1 MVILIRINVQIIGLQ
16 KIGDSMLLAVIEVEH
31 YTDTLFR
38 IRTER
43 PNTYRF
49 TAGEFVMISMEDTP
63 KRAYSISSGPYD
75 DYIEFYSIKVPDG
88 PLTSKLQNIKVGDM
102 LEVGEKPTG
111 TLLLANLELGGHLV
125 MMASGT
131 GIAPFISL
139 LRDPET
145 YDLFENI
152 TVTWTTRLH
161 AEQDCYRDFLNEM
174 PIEYISTVT
183 QEDAELHGRIQ
194 KFMADGTVQID
205 DPSYQRIMLC
215 GSIAFNNDL
224 RDHFNSL
231 GFAEGNKKTQG
242 TFVQERAFVS

>member
-1 MVILIRINVQIIGLQ
+1 
-16 KIGDSMLLAVIEVEH
+16 MLDLTVIEVQH
-31 YTDTLFR
+31 YTDKLFR

-43 PNTYRF
+43 PRSYRF
-49 TAGEFVMISMEDTP
+49 TAGEFVMISTVDDDTP
-63 KRAYSISSGPYD
+63 NRAYSLTSGPYD
-75 DYIEFYSIKVPDG
+75 DYLEFYSIKVQDG
-88 PLTSKLQNIKVGDM
+88 PLTSRLQHVNVGDKI
-102 LEVGEKPTG
+102 LVGEKPTG
-111 TLLLANLELGGHLV
+111 TLILANLELGGHLV

-131 GIAPFISL
+131 GIAPFVSL
-139 LRDPET
+139 LREPET

-183 QEDAELHGRIQ
+183 QEPAELQGRIQ
-194 KFMADGTVQID
+194 KFMADGTVKID
-205 DPSYQRIMLC
+205 NPEHQRIMLC

-224 RDHFNSL
+224 KDHFTAL
-231 GFAEGNKKTQG
+231 GFSEGNKRTQG

>member
-1 MVILIRINVQIIGLQ
+1 MQLSVIDV
-16 KIGDSMLLAVIEVEH
+16 KH

-38 IRTER
+38 IRVER
-43 PNTYRF
+43 PRTYRF
-49 TAGEFVMISMEDTP
+49 TAGEFVMIGMEGTP

-75 DYIEFYSIKVPDG
+75 DWIEFYSIKVPDG
-88 PLTSKLQNIKVGDM
+88 PLTSKLQHIKVGDM

-111 TLLLANLELGGHLV
+111 TLLLANLDIGGHLV

-152 TVTWTTRLH
+152 TVTWTTRLN

-183 QEDAELHGRIQ
+183 QEDAELKGRIQ
-194 KFMADGTVQID
+194 IFMEDGTVKIN

-215 GSIAFNNDL
+215 GSIGFNNDL
-224 RDHFNSL
+224 KEHFSTL
-231 GFAEGNKKTQG
+231 GFCEGNKKTQG
-242 TFVQERAFVS
+242 TFVQERAFVG

>member
-1 MVILIRINVQIIGLQ
+1 
-16 KIGDSMLLAVIEVEH
+16 MLELPVIEVEH
-31 YTDTLFR
+31 YTDKLFR

-43 PNTYRF
+43 PRSYRF
-49 TAGEFVMISMEDTP
+49 TAGEFVMIGLEDAP
-63 KRAYSISSGPYD
+63 NRAYSITSGPYD
-75 DYIEFYSIKVPDG
+75 DYIEFYSIKVQDG
-88 PLTSKLQNIKVGDM
+88 PLTSKLQHVKVGDTIK
-102 LEVGEKPTG
+102 VGEKPTG
-111 TLLLANLELGGHLV
+111 TLILANLTLGGDLI

-139 LRDPET
+139 LREPET

-183 QEDAELHGRIQ
+183 QEPAELHGRIQ
-194 KFMADGTVQID
+194 KFMEDGTLTID
-205 DPSYQRIMLC
+205 NPAEQRIMLC
-215 GSIAFNNDL
+215 GSIDFNNDL
-224 RDHFNSL
+224 KEHFNSL
-231 GFAEGNKKTQG
+231 GFSEGNKKTQG

>member
-1 MVILIRINVQIIGLQ
+1 
-16 KIGDSMLLAVIEVEH
+16 MLDLTVIEVQH
-31 YTDTLFR
+31 YTDKLFR

-43 PNTYRF
+43 PRSYRF
-49 TAGEFVMISMEDTP
+49 TAGEFVMISTVDDDTP
-63 KRAYSISSGPYD
+63 NRAYSLTSGPYD
-75 DYIEFYSIKVPDG
+75 DYLEFYSIKVQDG
-88 PLTSKLQNIKVGDM
+88 PLTSRLQHVNVGDKI
-102 LEVGEKPTG
+102 LVGEKPTG
-111 TLLLANLELGGHLV
+111 TLILANLELGGHLV

-139 LRDPET
+139 LREPET

-183 QEDAELHGRIQ
+183 QEPAELQGRIQ
-194 KFMADGTVQID
+194 KFMADGTVKID
-205 DPSYQRIMLC
+205 NPEYQRIMLC

-224 RDHFNSL
+224 KEHFTAL
-231 GFAEGNKKTQG
+231 GFSEGNKKTQG

>member
-1 MVILIRINVQIIGLQ
+1 MIGLDNWSEKLQ
-16 KIGDSMLLAVIEVEH
+16 KNKPIM
-31 YTDTLFR
+31 
-38 IRTER
+38 
-43 PNTYRF
+43 
-49 TAGEFVMISMEDTP
+49 
-63 KRAYSISSGPYD
+63 RAYSISSGPYD
-75 DYIEFYSIKVPDG
+75 DWIEFYSIKVPDG
-88 PLTSKLQNIKVGDM
+88 PLTSKLQHIKVGDM

-131 GIAPFISL
+131 GIAPFISV

-152 TVTWTTRLH
+152 TVTWTTRLN

-183 QEDAELHGRIQ
+183 QEDAELKGRIQ
-194 KFMADGTVQID
+194 TFMEDGTVKIN

-215 GSIAFNNDL
+215 GSIGFNNDL
-224 RDHFNSL
+224 KEHFSTL
-231 GFAEGNKKTQG
+231 GFCEGNKKTQG
-242 TFVQERAFVS
+242 TFVQERAFVG

>member
-1 MVILIRINVQIIGLQ
+1 
-16 KIGDSMLLAVIEVEH
+16 MLDLTVIEVQH
-31 YTDTLFR
+31 YTDKLFR

-43 PNTYRF
+43 PRSYRF
-49 TAGEFVMISMEDTP
+49 TAGEFVMISTVDDDTP
-63 KRAYSISSGPYD
+63 NRAYSITSGPYD
-75 DYIEFYSIKVPDG
+75 DYLEFYSIKVQHG
-88 PLTSKLQNIKVGDM
+88 PLTSRLQHVSVGDKI
-102 LEVGEKPTG
+102 LVGEKPTG
-111 TLLLANLELGGHLV
+111 TLILANLELGGHLV

-139 LRDPET
+139 LREPET

-183 QEDAELHGRIQ
+183 QEPAELQGRIQ
-194 KFMADGTVQID
+194 KFMADGTVKID
-205 DPSYQRIMLC
+205 NPEYQRIMLC

-224 RDHFNSL
+224 KEHFTAL
-231 GFAEGNKKTQG
+231 GFSEGNKKTQG

>member
-1 MVILIRINVQIIGLQ
+1 
-16 KIGDSMLLAVIEVEH
+16 MLLTVIDVTH

-38 IRTER
+38 IRVER
-43 PNTYRF
+43 PRSYRF
-49 TAGEFVMISMEDTP
+49 TAGEFVMISMEGTP

-75 DYIEFYSIKVPDG
+75 DWIEFYSIKVPDG
-88 PLTSKLQNIKVGDM
+88 PLTSKLQNIQVGDM

-152 TVTWTTRLH
+152 TVTWTTRLN
-161 AEQDCYRDFLNEM
+161 AEQDSYRDFLNEM

-183 QEDAELHGRIQ
+183 QEDAELKGRIQ
-194 KFMADGTVQID
+194 TFMEDGTVKIN
-205 DPSYQRIMLC
+205 DPSFQRVMLC
-215 GSIAFNNDL
+215 GSIGFNNDL
-224 RDHFNSL
+224 KEHFSTL
-231 GFAEGNKKTQG
+231 GFCEGNKKTQG
-242 TFVQERAFVS
+242 TFVQERAFVG